1 MVAAKAGS
9 MNKIGYL
16 AAHSAIVLICIGG
29 LFDGDLM
36 IRAQTWFN
44 GKSSYTGGGMIADIK
59 PEHRLSASNP
69 SFRGNLFVPE
79 GTAADNAI
87 LNQKD
92 GVLIQELPFI
102 LELKKFIVEYY
113 PTGMPRVFASEVVII
128 DKETGKR
135 EDARI
140 EVNKPASFKGIEI
153 YQSSFEDG
161 GSEITLQAIGMG
173 NATQPFE
180 VKGAVGTSQTMT
192 SGNDKRTLEITNL
205 RTINVENFGED
216 GKGDQGVDVRKVDLQ
231 QALQAN
237 LGSAQNKKEHQ
248 LRNVGPSVTYK
259 LRDSSGQAREF
270 NNYMLPINSG
280 DGVPEFM
287 FGVRSDTAEPFRYLR
302 VPADEKGELN
312 EFLRLRDA
320 LQDPA
325 MRAEAVKRYVAVY
338 AASEGA
344 EMTEQLAASAVRVLT
359 LFAGNPD
366 LLPQARLDPN
376 SEAARSFGLQ
386 AIAAFIEKN
395 IPPDQ
400 QTRFGD
406 VLLRI
411 LNGTLIELL
420 QLEREKAGLPAL
432 DLAQEKNRAFMAQ
445 AVVALSDAPLYPEP
459 LLFQM
464 KEFKQVQASVF
475 QVTRSPG
482 KWVVYLGC
490 LFLILGVFAM
500 LYIRERRVWVW
511 ITPSGEQGQASSATM
526 ALSSNRRNIDG
537 DKEFAVLQDKLLGVR

>member
-180 VKGAVGTSQTMT
+180 VKGSVGTSQTMT

-280 DGVPEFM
+280 EGVPEFM

-325 MRAEAVKRYVAVY
+325 MRAEAVKRYVAVN

-344 EMTEQLAASAVRVLT
+344 EMTEQLAASAERVLT

-526 ALSSNRRNIDG
+526 ALSSNRRNIDS

>member
-1 MVAAKAGS
+1 M
-9 MNKIGYL
+9 
-16 AAHSAIVLICIGG
+16 
-29 LFDGDLM
+29 
-36 IRAQTWFN
+36 
-44 GKSSYTGGGMIADIK
+44 
-59 PEHRLSASNP
+59 
-69 SFRGNLFVPE
+69 PE

-325 MRAEAVKRYVAVY
+325 MRAEAVKRYVAVN

-344 EMTEQLAASAVRVLT
+344 EMTEQLAASAERVLT

-526 ALSSNRRNIDG
+526 ALSSNRRNIDS

>member
-1 MVAAKAGS
+1 
-9 MNKIGYL
+9 
-16 AAHSAIVLICIGG
+16 
-29 LFDGDLM
+29 
-36 IRAQTWFN
+36 
-44 GKSSYTGGGMIADIK
+44 
-59 PEHRLSASNP
+59 
-69 SFRGNLFVPE
+69 
-79 GTAADNAI
+79 
-87 LNQKD
+87 
-92 GVLIQELPFI
+92 
-102 LELKKFIVEYY
+102 
-113 PTGMPRVFASEVVII
+113 
-128 DKETGKR
+128 
-135 EDARI
+135 
-140 EVNKPASFKGIEI
+140 
-153 YQSSFEDG
+153 
-161 GSEITLQAIGMG
+161 
-173 NATQPFE
+173 
-180 VKGAVGTSQTMT
+180 
-192 SGNDKRTLEITNL
+192 
-205 RTINVENFGED
+205 
-216 GKGDQGVDVRKVDLQ
+216 
-231 QALQAN
+231 
-237 LGSAQNKKEHQ
+237 
-248 LRNVGPSVTYK
+248 
-259 LRDSSGQAREF
+259 
-270 NNYMLPINSG
+270 
-280 DGVPEFM
+280 
-287 FGVRSDTAEPFRYLR
+287 
-302 VPADEKGELN
+302 
-312 EFLRLRDA
+312 
-320 LQDPA
+320 
-325 MRAEAVKRYVAVY
+325 
-338 AASEGA
+338 
-344 EMTEQLAASAVRVLT
+344 MTEQLAASAERVLT

-526 ALSSNRRNIDG
+526 ALSSNRRNIDS